1 MRMQRTKQL
10 AYQTDYLLEEDR
22 LSSSFWGSQDLFEP
36 ETEEL
41 AREKWTSEGAGLGLS
56 WSYVI
61 CNSGANGSSPARRTS
76 TVR

>member
-1 MRMQRTKQL
+1 MQQTKQL

-22 LSSSFWGSQDLFEP
+22 LPSDFWGSKDLFEP
-36 ETEEL
+36 EIEEF

-56 WSYVI
+56 WSHSI
-61 CNSGANGSSPARRTS
+61 CNSGANGSNSSRRTS